1 MGREALGDLG
11 LAAAAP
17 PVRHAVGD
25 IHSLGSDLPEPLGNQ
40 NAGRYNFIAL
50 EECLSEKVR
59 RLLDYWHRIRAERAM
74 PRRQDVD
81 PTMIWPLLK
90 NIMMTEWHVDPDR
103 LYYRIG
109 GTELVSALGFELRGK
124 WLSDV
129 YSGQDDIERTL
140 MLYRRVADGK
150 VPVLGRTDGTHM
162 RLGTKTYE
170 WVICP
175 LADDGVAVS
184 HFIALEDYVSPR
196 PYLGAP
202 S

>member
-1 MGREALGDLG
+1 MIRPLCLGDMG
-11 LAAAAP
+11 
-17 PVRHAVGD
+17 
-25 IHSLGSDLPEPLGNQ
+25 SLGSDLPEALGNPQ
-40 NAGRYNFIAL
+40 AGLYNFITL
-50 EECLSEKVR
+50 EECRSGKVR
-59 RLLDYWHRIRAERAM
+59 RLLDYWHEIRADRAM

-90 NIMMTEWHVDPDR
+90 NVMMTEWHVDPDR

-124 WLSDV
+124 WLGDV
-129 YSGQDDIERTL
+129 YSDPDDIARTL
-140 MLYRRVADGK
+140 MLYRRVADGR

-162 RLGTKTYE
+162 RLGAKTYE
-170 WVICP
+170 WIICP
-175 LADDGVAVS
+175 LSDDGTRVT
-184 HFIALEDYVSPR
+184 HFIALEDYVSLR

>member
-1 MGREALGDLG
+1 MGPDLQ
-11 LAAAAP
+11 
-17 PVRHAVGD
+17 
-25 IHSLGSDLPEPLGNQ
+25 EPLGNQ

-50 EECLSEKVR
+50 EECRSEKVR
-59 RLLDYWHRIRAERAM
+59 RLLDYWHQLRANRTM

-81 PTMIWPLLK
+81 PTLIWPLLK
-90 NIMMTEWHVDPDR
+90 NIMMTEWHIDPDR

-129 YSGQDDIERTL
+129 YSGQDDIARTL
-140 MLYRRVADGK
+140 TLYRRVAEGK
-150 VPVLGRTDGTHM
+150 VPVLGRTEGTLM
-162 RLGTKTYE
+162 RLGVKTYE
-170 WVICP
+170 WIICP
-175 LADDGVAVS
+175 LSDDGAQVS